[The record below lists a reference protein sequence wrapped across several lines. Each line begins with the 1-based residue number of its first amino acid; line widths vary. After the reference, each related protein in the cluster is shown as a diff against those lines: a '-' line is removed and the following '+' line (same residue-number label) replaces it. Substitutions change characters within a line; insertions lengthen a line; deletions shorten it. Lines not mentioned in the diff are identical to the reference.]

1 VILKRADLSLKPVSP
16 GEIAMD
22 IQESLRQIL
31 ERKQPVIDSFYRIFL
46 DQYPEVRPF
55 FARVDMKRQ
64 AVLLTMA
71 IQLIVQ
77 YYKYSFPVMQAYLK
91 VLGQKHHDWGIGPEH
106 YPKFCEAM
114 LETLSQF
121 HGKEWD
127 GQLAQQ
133 WREAL
138 ELATAT
144 MLET

>member
-1 VILKRADLSLKPVSP
+1 
-16 GEIAMD
+16 MD
-22 IQESLRQIL
+22 IQESLRRIL
-31 ERKQPVIDSFYRIFL
+31 KRKQPMIDSFYGVFL
-46 DQYPEVRPF
+46 AQYPEVRPF

-77 YYKYSFPVMQAYLK
+77 YYKYSFPAMEAYLK
-91 VLGQKHHDWGIGPEH
+91 VLGEKHHGWGIGPDH

-114 LETLSQF
+114 LETLSRF
-121 HGKEWD
+121 HGKELD

-133 WREAL
+133 WRGAL